1 MTTKLIH
8 LKVPY
13 TFELPFR
20 LANATAEQLEQ
31 SLKLADLFLE
41 TGVTFTH
48 DIDNKHLR
56 EKIKMLE
63 TTTVDSM
70 RDEAIRI
77 AKAELR
83 AEVGGKDNL
92 ISELRKQLD
101 DVKHQIE
108 EVKAERSQLSER
120 LHTKDQKIDDLQEKL
135 QSKQM
140 SLQNASKRGTIGE
153 LEFHELV
160 NTKRPQWNLIDVHAI
175 PDAMDRLLVYNGIEV
190 RFDVKNHADNV
201 RPDPDIKKF
210 RSNMK
215 LHTETLV
222 GVMVA
227 LTATIN
233 KKDTFHYEVSP
244 TGQLLLYFP
253 KFYEENM
260 DTAFGIMETI
270 FTIAKLSKPTTVL
283 NKQEIKHERLNILS
297 IDKARNLLEM
307 IKNEFATFTKLK
319 KNTLDSFNNHKRH
332 LEHQHEFQE
341 DLFRNT
347 LARIENI
354 VHCLSGQE
362 EEISEEREKELMDV
376 PLEATKTTK
385 RKPKAEKNKG

>member
-8 LKVPY
+8 LVVPY
-13 TFELPFR
+13 NFDLPSR
-20 LANATAEQLEQ
+20 LAKASPEQLEQ
-31 SLKLADLFLE
+31 SLKLADLLLE
-41 TGVTFTH
+41 TGTTFTH
-48 DIDNKHLR
+48 DIDNKQLR
-56 EKIKMLE
+56 DKIKLLE
-63 TTTVDSM
+63 STTVDSM

-83 AEVGGKDNL
+83 AEVGGKDNV

-101 DVKHQIE
+101 DIKHQIE
-108 EVKAERSQLSER
+108 DVKTEKHKLNEKLQ
-120 LHTKDQKIDDLQEKL
+120 HKDEKIDELQEKL
-135 QSKQM
+135 QNKQL

-153 LEFHELV
+153 MEFHELV

-175 PDAMDRLLVYNGIEV
+175 PDAMDRLLMYNGVEI

-270 FTIAKLSKPTTVL
+270 FTIAKLSKPHSVQ
-283 NKQEIKHERLNILS
+283 NKEEIKHERLNILS

-307 IKNEFATFTKLK
+307 IKNESATFSKLK

-341 DLFRNT
+341 DLFRNS

-354 VHCLSGQE
+354 IHCLSGQE

-376 PLEATKTTK
+376 PIEATKTTK
-385 RKPKAEKNKG
+385 RKTKTEKK

>member
-8 LKVPY
+8 LVVPY
-13 TFELPFR
+13 NFDLPSR
-20 LANATAEQLEQ
+20 LAKASPEQLEQ
-31 SLKLADLFLE
+31 SLKLADLLLE
-41 TGVTFTH
+41 TGTTFTH
-48 DIDNKHLR
+48 DIDNKQLR
-56 EKIKMLE
+56 DKIKLLE
-63 TTTVDSM
+63 STTVDSM

-83 AEVGGKDNL
+83 AEVGGKDNV

-101 DVKHQIE
+101 DIKHQIE
-108 EVKAERSQLSER
+108 DAKTEKHKLNEKLQ
-120 LHTKDQKIDDLQEKL
+120 HKDEKIDELQEKL
-135 QSKQM
+135 QNKQL

-153 LEFHELV
+153 MEFHELV

-175 PDAMDRLLVYNGIEV
+175 PDAMDRLLMYNGVEI

-270 FTIAKLSKPTTVL
+270 FTIAKLSKPHSVQ
-283 NKQEIKHERLNILS
+283 NKEEIKHERLNILS

-307 IKNEFATFTKLK
+307 IKNESATFSKLK

-341 DLFRNT
+341 DLFRNS

-354 VHCLSGQE
+354 IHCLSGQE

-376 PLEATKTTK
+376 PIEATKTTK
-385 RKPKAEKNKG
+385 RKTKTEKK